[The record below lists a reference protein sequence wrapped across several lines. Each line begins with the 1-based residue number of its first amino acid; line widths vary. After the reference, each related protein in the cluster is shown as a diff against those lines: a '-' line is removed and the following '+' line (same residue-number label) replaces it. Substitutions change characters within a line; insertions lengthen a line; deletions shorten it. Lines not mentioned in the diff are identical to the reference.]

1 MKKINVALNHAD
13 PSISLPSPSVYVW
26 ASPHV
31 LSLSPSPLSV
41 KGLWNSFLSSN
52 HASAFFPPPTLF
64 SLCFFFHSFIFYCLN
79 SNSHHIA
86 LELFLI
92 ITSLSASIC
101 IPLASLSLGIS
112 LLSLPLSPCTP
123 PYRALSLS
131 LCWCLPVSPLF
142 LLAHVRL
149 IALPLLLPYSFSS
162 FSLFFSLALTCF
174 FLIPSAKSCNE
185 VWQTLLP

>member
-1 MKKINVALNHAD
+1 MKKINVALNRAD

-64 SLCFFFHSFIFYCLN
+64 SLCSFFHSFIFYCLN
-79 SNSHHIA
+79 SNSHHVA

-101 IPLASLSLGIS
+101 IPLASLSPGIS

-123 PYRALSLS
+123 PYRSLS
-131 LCWCLPVSPLF
+131 LCVLVPSCLFPFSPRSCAPHCSSSPPPLF
-142 LLAHVRL
+142 FLVVFFIFFARSH
-149 IALPLLLPYSFSS
+149 LLLSD
-162 FSLFFSLALTCF
+162 SLRKVL
-174 FLIPSAKSCNE
+174 
-185 VWQTLLP
+185 